1 MSMEFSCECTL
12 VYTIFPNAY
21 AMQCMLESNIY
32 FNSQGCEQD
41 QKNKFRTEDS
51 IASLIGTKY
60 LDEFEIHQELWFDYN

>member
-1 MSMEFSCECTL
+1 
-12 VYTIFPNAY
+12 
-21 AMQCMLESNIY
+21 MQCMLESSIY